1 MLKHAVC
8 HLLMDWMFQHLLYKH
23 RTVDIDKQLL
33 ASPLRRLTSH
43 HTPIIVCLFWGL
55 TWDLLGSYLG
65 VIWELFGKYN
75 AHIAVIIIRGHPER
89 IPKTSRRNTI

>member
-8 HLLMDWMFQHLLYKH
+8 HLLMGWMFQRLSYKH
-23 RTVDIDKQLL
+23 RIADIDQQLL
-33 ASPLRRLTSH
+33 TSPLHRLTSH

-75 AHIAVIIIRGHPER
+75 VHIAVIIIRRHPEC